1 MSTAPLAPQQPA
13 WEMAVELAILE
24 FKYGDQIPRKW
35 LEEAFGVVWPETMN
49 RAEAQRIALQFFSAM
64 DSFREAL
71 LHRHK
76 MALHSD
82 NRGNYLIV
90 PPGQQ
95 HLLAIEIA
103 RRGVRKALAKAEEII
118 EETRVE
124 MLSTDEANAR
134 RAAQAKLANFAAL
147 ARKRLN
153 DPPPSAPVASIRD
166 GSGN

>member
-1 MSTAPLAPQQPA
+1 MSTASIAPTEHA
-13 WEMAVELAILE
+13 WEIAVELAVLE

-35 LEEAFGVVWPETMN
+35 LEEAFGVKWPEMMSK
-49 RAEAQRIALQFFSAM
+49 AEAQKISLQFFSSM
-64 DSFREAL
+64 DAFREAL

-103 RRGVRKALAKAEEII
+103 RRGVKKALAKAEEII

-147 ARKRLN
+147 SRKKLN
-153 DPPPSAPVASIRD
+153 DPLPSAPVASIGD
-166 GSGN
+166 GAGN

>member
-1 MSTAPLAPQQPA
+1 MSSAPITPQQPA
-13 WEMAVELAILE
+13 WEIAVDRVVLE

-35 LEEAFGVVWPETMN
+35 LEGAFGVAWPELMN
-49 RAEAQRIALQFFSAM
+49 KAEAQRIALQFFSAM

-71 LHRHK
+71 LYRHK

-134 RAAQAKLANFAAL
+134 RAAQAKLSTFAAL
-147 ARKRLN
+147 SRKKLN
-153 DPPPSAPVASIRD
+153 DPPPSAPVASIGD
-166 GSGN
+166 GTGN